1 MASKAASG
9 EERASSVMGPPTSPS
24 TTLSELK
31 SSYICT
37 RLEKSRK
44 RKYDLDQRSTAAKQ
58 SLETCRERIEA
69 LRSSKEAEK
78 LRQIDQ
84 QAAFET
90 ASEAYRH
97 ARERLQTEEDALRQ
111 TQGTINNISK
121 DINKDESLAAGLQAN
136 QEDIEKQIHD
146 LELIQEQAPRQA
158 EILDLKA
165 FELESLV
172 KRAQSK
178 QDFLERLQ
186 RVAKGTATET
196 MFGYIRSE
204 VSDTLTGA
212 SKDELTGLA
221 ETILLTMDGKEA
233 RDSNGTEAVIG
244 ENGDNTARQKRC
256 ADLMDIESGLTAP
269 GSATD
274 SDGGCYRPR
283 RRHRAKRHEHLV
295 PIPGVDISP
304 EWTAE

>member
-1 MASKAASG
+1 MRDLDKMASKAASG
-9 EERASSVMGPPTSPS
+9 DERASSLMGPPTSPS
-24 TTLSELK
+24 PTLSELK
-31 SSYICT
+31 SSYICA

-44 RKYDLDQRSTAAKQ
+44 RKHDLDQRSTAAKQ
-58 SLETCRERIEA
+58 ALETCRERIEA

-90 ASEAYRH
+90 AREAYRH
-97 ARERLQTEEDALRQ
+97 ARERLQTEKDALTQ
-111 TQGTINNISK
+111 TQGTINKISK

-136 QEDIEKQIHD
+136 QEDIKKQIHD
-146 LELIQEQAPRQA
+146 LELIQEQTTRQV

-165 FELESLV
+165 FEIESLV

-178 QDFLERLQ
+178 QTFLEKLQ
-186 RVAKGTATET
+186 RVAEGTATEA
-196 MFGYIRSE
+196 MFSHIRSE
-204 VSDTLTGA
+204 VYDTLTGA

-221 ETILLTMDGKEA
+221 ETILLTMDRKEA

-244 ENGDNTARQKRC
+244 ENGDNTARQKRS
-256 ADLMDIESGLTAP
+256 AGLMDIESAGLTAP

-274 SDGGCYRPR
+274 SDGEYYQPR
-283 RRHRAKRHEHLV
+283 RRRRAPRVSTWL
-295 PIPGVDISP
+295 
-304 EWTAE
+304 